1 MAEQSLKDKTVK
13 GTFWSAADAFL
24 GQGVTFLVGIILA
37 RLLTPEEY
45 GLIGIVLIFT
55 IILSGVVDSGFS
67 NALIRKKDTTDA
79 DYNTMFITN
88 MVVSIVLFVLLYFS
102 APLIAHFF
110 ARHELVGLCRV
121 MGLILIIQALS
132 ITQTT
137 ILTKQI
143 DFKTKT
149 KASLVSAIG
158 SGVVGIGMACT
169 GFGVWALVGQQI
181 SRNLLYTVALWVLV
195 RWWPNFSFNKESFHY
210 MWGFGWKLMVSGLL
224 NNIWNQLYQVV
235 VGKFYSPAT
244 LGQYTRSKE
253 FAGIFSQNFT
263 TIIQRVSYP
272 ALAEVQGDT
281 ERMVLAYRKII
292 KVTMFITALSMILI
306 GSIAE
311 PLIYCLIGPQWGGAA
326 SYLPLI
332 CLSMVL
338 YPLHS
343 INLNMLQIQ
352 GRSDIFLYLE
362 IVKKVISIIPLL
374 LGIFVGIYYM
384 LWGVVITGIIAFF
397 LNSYYTGKELKY
409 TSWMQ
414 LKDISGSFELSFF
427 IAIIVYFFK
436 FLPLSNWIILPM
448 QLAVGGV
455 LIVLICEKSKMEE
468 YLELKSIINKYFQRF
483 FQRKHDL
490 PFSR

>member
-1 MAEQSLKDKTVK
+1 MAESLKDKTVK
-13 GTFWSAADAFL
+13 GTFWSATDAFL
-24 GQGVTFLVGIILA
+24 GQGVTFVIGIILA
-37 RLLTPEEY
+37 RMLTPAEY

-55 IILSGVVDSGFS
+55 IILSGVVDSGFP
-67 NALIRKKDTTDA
+67 NALIRKKDTTDD

-88 MVVSIVLFVLLYFS
+88 MVISIVMFFLLYLS
-102 APLIAHFF
+102 APFISLFF
-110 ARHELVGLCRV
+110 DRQELTDLCRV

-149 KASLVSAIG
+149 KASLISAIG
-158 SGVVGIGMACT
+158 SGVVGIGMAYA
-169 GFGVWALVGQQI
+169 GLGVWSLVGQQI
-181 SRNLLYTVALWVLV
+181 SRSLLYTLVLWILV
-195 RWWPNFSFNKESFHY
+195 RWWPKMSFSKESFHY

-253 FAGIFSQNFT
+253 YAGIFSQNFT
-263 TIIQRVSYP
+263 VIIQRVSYP
-272 ALAEVQGDT
+272 ALAEVQDDT
-281 ERMVLAYRKII
+281 ERMVQAYRKVI
-292 KVTMFITALSMILI
+292 KVSMFITIVCLILLGAI
-306 GSIAE
+306 SE
-311 PLIYCLIGPQWGGAA
+311 PLIYCLIGPQWGEAA

-352 GRSDIFLYLE
+352 GRSDIFLFLE
-362 IVKKVISIIPLL
+362 IIKKIIGVVPLL
-374 LGIFVGIYYM
+374 LGIFVDIYYM

-397 LNSYYTGKELKY
+397 LNSYYTGRKLKY
-409 TSWMQ
+409 SSWMQ
-414 LKDISGSFELSFF
+414 LKDISGSFAMSF
-427 IAIIVYFFK
+427 IVAIMIYFMK
-436 FLPLSNWIILPM
+436 YLPFTYWLILPM
-448 QLAVGGV
+448 QLVFGG
-455 LIVLICEKSKMEE
+455 LLLVLICEITKKEE
-468 YLELKSIINKYFQRF
+468 YMELKVIVKSF
-483 FQRKHDL
+483 FPKFKR
-490 PFSR
+490 